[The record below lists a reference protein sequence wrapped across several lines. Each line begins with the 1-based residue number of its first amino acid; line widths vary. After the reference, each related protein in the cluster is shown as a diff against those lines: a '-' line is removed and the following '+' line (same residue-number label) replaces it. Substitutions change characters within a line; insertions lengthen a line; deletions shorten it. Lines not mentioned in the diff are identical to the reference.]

1 MGGVGEV
8 TASNV
13 EYFYG
18 KVKWCEY
25 LDSLIS
31 DFLFMGKVFHI
42 LVFSTF
48 LFYMGPSVIHFS
60 MVQEDCISSFITKQ
74 LNTCFSG
81 VRLGIFS
88 AKKKK
93 KKNCALTQGTERSPT
108 GAPTAS
114 PTPGTLA
121 KFFVFLSEGWNS

>member
-42 LVFSTF
+42 LVFF
-48 LFYMGPSVIHFS
+48 LFYMGPSVIHIS
-60 MVQEDCISSFITKQ
+60 MVQKDCISSFITKQ

-88 AKKKK
+88 AVH
-93 KKNCALTQGTERSPT
+93 SP
-108 GAPTAS
+108 
-114 PTPGTLA
+114 A
-121 KFFVFLSEGWNS
+121 KQSLSFPNSLFNTSREEKY

>member
-13 EYFYG
+13 EYLYG

-31 DFLFMGKVFHI
+31 DVLFMGKVFHI

-48 LFYMGPSVIHFS
+48 LFYMGPSVTHFS
-60 MVQEDCISSFITKQ
+60 VVHEDCMASFI
-74 LNTCFSG
+74 L
-81 VRLGIFS
+81 
-88 AKKKK
+88 
-93 KKNCALTQGTERSPT
+93 KN
-108 GAPTAS
+108 
-114 PTPGTLA
+114 
-121 KFFVFLSEGWNS
+121 

>member
-88 AKKKK
+88 AVHSPAKQSLSFPISRFNTKKKERK
-93 KKNCALTQGTERSPT
+93 K
-108 GAPTAS
+108 
-114 PTPGTLA
+114 
-121 KFFVFLSEGWNS
+121 